1 LILLLAALIA
11 PAAQQPS
18 QVEETPTFR
27 VGVNIVRVD
36 AQVVDGGK
44 LVTDLTTNDF
54 LVTDEEAPQK
64 IVYFGH
70 EREPVSLLL
79 LLDVSGSMQKSLSRM
94 ATKARQAMSHL
105 QTGDRVAVMLFSA
118 RSRISEPF
126 TENLAKIATD
136 LDDAVKE
143 QDLGGWT
150 EINAAV
156 LTAANYIKDEAET
169 TGRRAILIVT
179 DNSSMSYRLPDE
191 TVIRGLFAANTV
203 LNAIVVGDGKRPKKP
218 PSGKY
223 LNPDFTPA
231 DVFTLA
237 EETGGE
243 AVKADKPDAVF
254 QDMMERIRTRY
265 SLHYHAP
272 DAKPGTFRR
281 IRVELTPAARSRYPN
296 AVLRARA
303 GYYAEK

>member
-1 LILLLAALIA
+1 M
-11 PAAQQPS
+11 
-18 QVEETPTFR
+18 
-27 VGVNIVRVD
+27 VRVD

-44 LVTDLTTNDF
+44 LVTDLTVKDF
-54 LVTDEEAPQK
+54 LVADEDVPQK
-64 IVYFGH
+64 IVYFGQ

-79 LLDVSGSMQKSLSRM
+79 LLDVSGSMQKSLNRM

-105 QTGDRVAVMLFSA
+105 QPGDRVAVMLFSA
-118 RSRISEPF
+118 RSRISQEF
-126 TENLAKIATD
+126 TEDLTKIAND
-136 LDDAVKE
+136 LDEAVKE

-156 LTAANYIKDEAET
+156 LTAANYIRDEAQP

-179 DNSSMSYRLPDE
+179 DNSSMSYRLPDA

-203 LNAIVVGDGKRPKKP
+203 LNAIVVGDAKRPKPP

-231 DVFTLA
+231 DVFKLA

-254 QDMMERIRTRY
+254 QEMMERIRTRY

-272 DAKPGTFRR
+272 DAKPGSFRR
-281 IRVELTPAARSRYPN
+281 IRVELTPAALARYPN
-296 AVLRARA
+296 ATVRARA
-303 GYYAEK
+303 GYYAGK